1 MKKWQI
7 ILIAVILVIAV
18 TLGLNHRLVWTLLHN
33 MFPPHVELDTSEVWA
48 GGSYERVF
56 YGESEAQYIDLYVPS
71 GVERPQLFV
80 MIHGGGFIMNDAQ
93 SRQAQ
98 FYYRYFRD
106 HGFACASVNYRLA
119 DESPFPAAC
128 DDVSAAVNYLA
139 DNAERFGFDADKIV
153 IWGESAGGH
162 LATREALTETG
173 ANIAVLVSYYGA
185 YDLRA
190 AEEQFIAQ
198 GVPKWIRDIAN
209 SWTNGHLGGYNS
221 CEEYWLRKNYADWT
235 EEDVLAASVQNIAE
249 NTAANPSLKTLLVV
263 GNADITV
270 PTQQTLDMERALIAR
285 YGAENVR
292 LDLFD
297 GAIHADDSMY
307 TDEYLAKV
315 ESYIREALK

>member
-1 MKKWQI
+1 MKNRQI
-7 ILIAVILVIAV
+7 ILIAIILVLAV
-18 TLGLNHRLVWTLLHN
+18 VLGLNHRLVWTLWNNL
-33 MFPPHVELDTSEVWA
+33 FAPKIELDTSESWQ
-48 GGSYERVF
+48 GGSFERVS
-56 YGESEAQYIDLYVPS
+56 YGASDAQYIDLYIP
-71 GVERPQLFV
+71 EDTEKPQLFV

-128 DDVSAAVNYLA
+128 EDVSAAVNYLA
-139 DNAERFGFDADKIV
+139 DNAEKYGYNADKIAV
-153 IWGESAGGH
+153 WGESAGGH
-162 LATREALTETG
+162 LAAREALTETG

-198 GVPKWIRDIAN
+198 GVPKWVRDIAN
-209 SWTNGHLGGYNS
+209 SWTNGHLVGYDS

-235 EEDVLAASVQNIAE
+235 QDDVLAASVQNIAE

-270 PTQQTLDMERALIAR
+270 PTQQTLNMEKALTAR

-292 LDLFD
+292 LDVFD
-297 GAIHADDSMY
+297 GAIHADDRMY

-315 ESYIREALK
+315 ESFIREALR